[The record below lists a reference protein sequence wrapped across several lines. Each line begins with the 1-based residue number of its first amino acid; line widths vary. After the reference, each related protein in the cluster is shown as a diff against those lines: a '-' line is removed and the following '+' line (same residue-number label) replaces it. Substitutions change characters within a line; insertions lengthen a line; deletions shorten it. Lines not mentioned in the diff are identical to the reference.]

1 MKRQLTLEEKLNR
14 FEKNQEYQKEYQK
27 KYRKNNRTD
36 ILEYQKKYRK
46 ANKDPLKE
54 NKKEETLRYKKTE
67 YIEPIQS
74 NPKSLNEK
82 YSLPDTL
89 KNSSNIDKMRHFLEW
104 KAKKDQPIVIEKE
117 IPPINEQQ
125 NSLINRWINK
135 NKK

>member
-1 MKRQLTLEEKLNR
+1 M
-14 FEKNQEYQKEYQK
+14 
-27 KYRKNNRTD
+27 
-36 ILEYQKKYRK
+36 
-46 ANKDPLKE
+46 KE